1 MHLVNIVV
9 ANVYEALGASTAPL
23 HADLKK
29 NIGNVH
35 PNARVAHAFRQANSY
50 LSAEEQQK
58 ALRFRFAR
66 DSLLYA
72 HAHALLRHE
81 LSIEHPEIKPAAW
94 DFCTGNCGKPYLTGS
109 YRPLWFNLSHAWPF
123 IAVLICSA
131 GRCGVDIERAE
142 TPPAYSEISEHT
154 LHAEEHAV
162 VYKSSKPGTLFLQ
175 YWTMKEA
182 TCKAI
187 GCGMPRG
194 FPALRVQSDF
204 QTVRLN
210 GRRLFACLITRVDA
224 AAGYILAGCCLT
236 RRACVCEVTSVRLG
250 CLGRT

>member
-1 MHLVNIVV
+1 MPPVNIVV
-9 ANVYEALGASTAPL
+9 ANVYEALGVSTDTP

-29 NIGNVH
+29 NIGRVH
-35 PNARVAHAFRQANSY
+35 SNTRIAHAFRQANSF

-81 LSIEHPEIKPAAW
+81 LSMNHPEIKPAAW
-94 DFCTGNCGKPYLTGS
+94 TFCAGRCGKPYLTGR
-109 YRPLWFNLSHAWPF
+109 YRTLWFNLSHAWPF
-123 IAVLICSA
+123 IAVLTCSA

-142 TPPAYSEISEHT
+142 TPPAYDEISEHA
-154 LHAEEHAV
+154 LHAEERAAIHE
-162 VYKSSKPGTLFLQ
+162 SNKPGTRFLQ

-182 TCKAI
+182 VCKAI

-194 FPALRVQSDF
+194 FPALRIQPGLQAVL
-204 QTVRLN
+204 LN
-210 GRRLFACLITRVDA
+210 GRRLFACLATTADVT
-224 AAGYILAGCCLT
+224 AGYVLAGCCLT
-236 RRACVCEVTSVRLG
+236 RRASACEATNVRLER
-250 CLGRT
+250 LGTT